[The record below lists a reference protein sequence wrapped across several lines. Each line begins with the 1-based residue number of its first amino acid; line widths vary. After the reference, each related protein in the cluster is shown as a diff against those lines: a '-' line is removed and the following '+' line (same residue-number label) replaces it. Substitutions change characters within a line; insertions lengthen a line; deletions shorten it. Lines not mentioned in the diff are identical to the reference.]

1 MTTNVDLGGN
11 TIIVEGVRVGAT
23 SPGQSGTLLSGS
35 ELTVLDG
42 VTAGTITASKAVV
55 VDANKDAASFRNL
68 TASGTVTASGGVRTK
83 QAVTN
88 VHDTTPTK
96 AELTTAFGDPATI
109 GRGFV
114 GTVDDADGDTNGYIV
129 WASDANYYFLKGT
142 KAT

>member
-1 MTTNVDLGGN
+1 MTLNVDLRGN
-11 TIIVEGVRVGAT
+11 TILADGITTTSAITGPVAAT
-23 SPGQSGTLLSGS
+23 
-35 ELTVLDG
+35 
-42 VTAGTITASKAVV
+42 
-55 VDANKDAASFRNL
+55 
-68 TASGTVTASGGVRTK
+68 TVTASGVVNANTAGIRTK

-88 VHDTTPTK
+88 VNDTTPTK

-129 WASDANYYFLKGT
+129 WASDANYYFIKGT